1 MNAILDSRMNV
12 KKASKRPRSLGVLT
26 GKKAKGGD
34 ETTPWMD
41 RLVDVL
47 LSLLANASGHLPSAP
62 LREAV
67 EGLFRLFA
75 GQLTPTGQPLACN
88 TAHRKGYPSLR
99 HCRDCHLRACA
110 ADHSD
115 YVSLT

>member
-1 MNAILDSRMNV
+1 M
-12 KKASKRPRSLGVLT
+12 LT

-34 ETTPWMD
+34 ETPWMD

-62 LREAV
+62 LREAA

-75 GQLTPTGQPLACN
+75 GHLTPTG
-88 TAHRKGYPSLR
+88 
-99 HCRDCHLRACA
+99 
-110 ADHSD
+110 
-115 YVSLT
+115 